1 MTATEYIYKHFQETK
16 FPFISVM
23 DVYMKSSQ
31 TKEEVRKELNQLFLD
46 GKIRKREGF
55 NFDLIEILK
64 TE

>member
-1 MTATEYIYKHFQETK
+1 M
-16 FPFISVM
+16 SVM